1 MTLSGSKREAMRA
14 VIKRVSKA
22 RPIDFATFHQRI
34 EQRMRQIIGRQDLRV
49 AISEMKREGEL
60 ADSGHGKTR
69 LFWRGPKLA

>member
-14 VIKRVSKA
+14 VIKRVTKA
-22 RPIDFATFHQRI
+22 RAIDFATFHQRI

-49 AISEMKREGEL
+49 AIANMKSEGEL

-69 LFWRGPKLA
+69 RLWRGEKLA